1 MCSKTKNTL
10 TDEQLWNEMRSVAF
24 NRDFEKE
31 IKVFLEALETM
42 EKTDKVYGEIKNDFK
57 KMFLVSC

>member
-57 KMFLVSC
+57 KMFLVSY

>member
-1 MCSKTKNTL
+1 MCSKTKNAL

>member
-1 MCSKTKNTL
+1 MSKTDESIS
-10 TDEQLWNEMRSVAF
+10 DEQLWNEMRSVAF

-31 IKVFLEALETM
+31 IKVFLGALETM
-42 EKTDKVYGEIKNDFK
+42 EKTDKVFGEIKNDFK